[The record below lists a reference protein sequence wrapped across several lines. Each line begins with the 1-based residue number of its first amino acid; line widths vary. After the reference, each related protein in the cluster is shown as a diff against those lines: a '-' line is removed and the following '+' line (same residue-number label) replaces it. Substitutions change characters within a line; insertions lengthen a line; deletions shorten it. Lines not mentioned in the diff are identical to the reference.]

1 MSNAV
6 NTAVSFS
13 HHWYSLLLL
22 AARAVHITPQVE
34 FKSSGW
40 VSGNSWCSSGHR
52 APGLGALR
60 PSQFQTLICL
70 ESRISCR
77 LIKWQPSSL
86 HPLIYGHPSHWPL
99 SVGIYAWQH
108 SQCHL
113 RPMHSQHTRAHIN
126 TPWSG
131 APGNIGVL
139 SQPSQKLFIK
149 FVAWWYCFM
158 ETHLVLDCTLDFSIM
173 WFISPCWWGFTL
185 LRLDQGQRIA
195 L

>member
-1 MSNAV
+1 MSHAI
-6 NTAVSFS
+6 NTVVSFFY
-13 HHWYSLLLL
+13 HRYSLPPL
-22 AARAVHITPQVE
+22 AVHVTPQVE

-40 VSGNSWCSSGHR
+40 ASGNSWCSSGHR
-52 APGLGALR
+52 APGLRALR

-77 LIKWQPSSL
+77 LIKWQPPSL

-99 SVGIYAWQH
+99 SDGIYAWQH

-113 RPMHSQHTRAHIN
+113 RPMRTQHTRAHIN
-126 TPWSG
+126 TPLSG

-139 SQPSQKLFIK
+139 SQPAQKLFIK

-173 WFISPCWWGFTL
+173 RFISPCWWGFTL